1 MSKLL
6 IVIPAY
12 NEEANIVKVVNG
24 IVKNYPQYDYVV
36 VNDGSRD
43 KTAAI
48 CREHGFRL
56 IDLPVNL
63 GLAGAFQT
71 GLRYA
76 AENGYDCAMQLDAD
90 GQHRPEYIAA
100 MLEESGKNAETDMQ
114 ERALREERVEAER
127 TIQATE
133 TALETDG
140 DLLNE
145 TERTV
150 IKALIAATRETLQ
163 GHSVSAI
170 HEAIE
175 ALSRGTENF
184 AAKRMNRSI
193 KKALSG
199 KTVNN
204 VI

>member
-1 MSKLL
+1 
-6 IVIPAY
+6 
-12 NEEANIVKVVNG
+12 
-24 IVKNYPQYDYVV
+24 
-36 VNDGSRD
+36 
-43 KTAAI
+43 
-48 CREHGFRL
+48 
-56 IDLPVNL
+56 
-63 GLAGAFQT
+63 
-71 GLRYA
+71 
-76 AENGYDCAMQLDAD
+76 
-90 GQHRPEYIAA
+90 

-175 ALSRGTENF
+175 VLSRGTENF